1 MKDYKAYNKSDND
14 GKSTRSLSTGD
25 VGEPENNKGTLSQG
39 SQDSQG
45 IEENQD
51 TEENQEMEDYLTW
64 LCVTGGF
71 TLGKDD

>member
-25 VGEPENNKGTLSQG
+25 TGEPENNKGTLSQG

-45 IEENQD
+45 IEENQ
-51 TEENQEMEDYLTW
+51 EMEDYLTW
-64 LCVTGGF
+64 LYVTGGF